1 MGSFWFP
8 PQHSRPIGVLC
19 GVGRLRAPLG
29 WMMPLRRIAFAGA
42 SKHCLVYDPTGRI
55 RTGRRAR
62 IPNSTRTLTPH
73 RSLLAGPH
81 TSRGSPRSYA
91 NDYGPAASSLQQPI
105 RRTLSLR
112 NGPSARSTR
121 RNRSHSRASRLR
133 LVPACRGRPDP
144 ASQVSCSIADVLDSL
159 HACGLTLH
167 RRPSAPPVEGGPQP
181 PCVTSASCG
190 RRATVCRERSDWC
203 PYALLP
209 RRWASPPVS
218 SLPPPHAV
226 YPSVPRL

>member
-1 MGSFWFP
+1 MLASRLSSIKSPSSELSSSEERVRLRLVASGMALFTFLTRPTSHPSFLATSWSVS
-8 PQHSRPIGVLC
+8 SRP
-19 GVGRLRAPLG
+19 
-29 WMMPLRRIAFAGA
+29 
-42 SKHCLVYDPTGRI
+42 
-55 RTGRRAR
+55 
-62 IPNSTRTLTPH
+62 NPH
-73 RSLLAGPH
+73 RSLPGGPR
-81 TSRGSPRSYA
+81 TSRGNPRTYA
-91 NDYGPAASSLQQPI
+91 NDHGPAASPLQNPI

-218 SLPPPHAV
+218 PLPP
-226 YPSVPRL
+226 